1 MIGTHTGANVSNI
14 FLLAT
19 KSSGPVATFYIFFF
33 KVIMLSAKLHTSY
46 CLVLPLPLRKKAEG
60 CIDKVF

>member
-19 KSSGPVATFYIFFF
+19 KSPGHVATFYIFFL
-33 KVIMLSAKLHTSY
+33 KLS
-46 CLVLPLPLRKKAEG
+46 C
-60 CIDKVF
+60 

>member
-1 MIGTHTGANVSNI
+1 MGLIQE
-14 FLLAT
+14 
-19 KSSGPVATFYIFFF
+19 PMYPTFSYWRLKVLVKLPPSTYFF